1 VEKKNDPN
9 ANDFSVKNNLSPP
22 ASRFSPRVEND
33 LSLNQ
38 REEKERESGMWN
50 GSHPPGRIIAGH
62 CTYVHTYSRTHVT
75 RVQGRHKWVGALTLA
90 RSRARA
96 RAVVTVVLVVH
107 TPCAF
112 NDPDDARRRVRI
124 RASPTLDLAPHARDM
139 ARIGP
144 GNGKYRIRYCPFDE
158 SLLRRSER
166 INHPLCNVFEIGT

>member
-1 VEKKNDPN
+1 MSDQRLAQDQRLQERSGKEKRTIRIKWTNDS
-9 ANDFSVKNNLSPP
+9 SVKRINLSPS

-62 CTYVHTYSRTHVT
+62 YTYVHTYSRTHVT

-96 RAVVTVVLVVH
+96 CGRYCRPRRAYPLRVQR
-107 TPCAF
+107 P
-112 NDPDDARRRVRI
+112 RRRSATYTYTRLSDS
-124 RASPTLDLAPHARDM
+124 RLDSARTWHAQDRTWQ
-139 ARIGP
+139 R
-144 GNGKYRIRYCPFDE
+144 
-158 SLLRRSER
+158 
-166 INHPLCNVFEIGT
+166 

>member
-96 RAVVTVVLVVH
+96 RPTTLGDVYVYAPLRLSTWLCTHVTC
-107 TPCAF
+107 PG
-112 NDPDDARRRVRI
+112 
-124 RASPTLDLAPHARDM
+124 SDLATV
-139 ARIGP
+139 
-144 GNGKYRIRYCPFDE
+144 NTE
-158 SLLRRSER
+158 SDTVPSTSPSSGDPKESTTHCATSLKSER
-166 INHPLCNVFEIGT
+166 DSWRVGPIA